1 MNKRIFLLSIPKFFK
16 IELKGMPIYLA
27 KSLKSGSKLYLSLVN
42 SQALFITG
50 RESIKT
56 PSK

>member
-1 MNKRIFLLSIPKFFK
+1 M
-16 IELKGMPIYLA
+16 A

-50 RESIKT
+50 ESIKT
-56 PSK
+56 PSKSKKTACIFSN